1 MTAGPWSDGP
11 VPTDSVL
18 LRALAA
24 TGIAWGGLLL
34 ARPRL
39 VAGLV
44 SPEFPPDKDWVVRL
58 LGARLVVQDSA
69 LFLAPTRGA
78 AVAGAVVDGIHALS
92 MLPWLGNRRYRRAAA
107 VSGGVAAVGAVSAGV
122 LARR

>member
-1 MTAGPWSDGP
+1 
-11 VPTDSVL
+11 VPIDEAVL
-18 LRALAA
+18 LRGLAA

-39 VAGLV
+39 VAGAL
-44 SPEFPPDKDWVVRL
+44 SPEFPADKDWVVRL
-58 LGARLVVQDSA
+58 LGARLVLQDGA
-69 LFLAPTRGA
+69 LLARPTRGS

-92 MLPWLGNRRYRRAAA
+92 MLPWLGNRRYRRAAGI
-107 VSGGVAAVGAVSAGV
+107 SGAVAAVGALSAGV